1 MKEIKKLLKAFG
13 IKNTDDIYSADMEV
27 VDNKIKVSFVKT
39 VYEKKETELKVHEY
53 MLISKKE
60 YEKLK
65 SK

>member
-13 IKNTDDIYSADMEV
+13 INDTDDIYSADMEI

-39 VYEKKETELKVHEY
+39 VYEKKDTELNVHEY